1 MLPDDD
7 SLAIASNSGNN
18 IQIISA
24 NGALRR
30 NLGSRGDGP
39 GQFLGPVGLACDGEA
54 LYVMDYNHRLQKLS
68 LEGKPLAICCEYRH
82 RREAGASRR
91 GWRSRAASSSSPTR

>member
-39 GQFLGPVGLACDGEA
+39 GQLQFLGPAGLACDGEA
-54 LYVMDYNHRLQKLS
+54 LY
-68 LEGKPLAICCEYRH
+68 GC
-82 RREAGASRR
+82 
-91 GWRSRAASSSSPTR
+91 T